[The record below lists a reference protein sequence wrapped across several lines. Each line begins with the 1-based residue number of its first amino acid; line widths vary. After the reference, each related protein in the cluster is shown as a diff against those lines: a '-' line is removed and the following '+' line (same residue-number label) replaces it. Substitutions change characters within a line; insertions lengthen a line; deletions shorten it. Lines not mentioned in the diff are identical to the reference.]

1 MVVAINKFGNG
12 NNEGCVKG
20 YEGLKQPFT
29 KLTVCILMSYG
40 IFVKGEGRSSSS
52 LQCITKQVLALLLL
66 RSSVVEEAVDVGVTV
81 KILCLIDPKKI
92 RVTGDAYN
100 WKQKF
105 QKTQN
110 ENICLIYLNTEMN
123 GNYHFLS
130 FCALFLKVQN
140 QVL

>member
-20 YEGLKQPFT
+20 YEGLKQSFT

-81 KILCLIDPKKI
+81 KILCLIDPQKI

-105 QKTQN
+105 QKPKTK
-110 ENICLIYLNTEMN
+110 T
-123 GNYHFLS
+123 S
-130 FCALFLKVQN
+130 A
-140 QVL
+140 

>member
-1 MVVAINKFGNG
+1 MVVAINKLGNG

-40 IFVKGEGRSSSS
+40 VFVKGEGRSSSS

-92 RVTGDAYN
+92 RVTG
-100 WKQKF
+100 
-105 QKTQN
+105 
-110 ENICLIYLNTEMN
+110 
-123 GNYHFLS
+123 
-130 FCALFLKVQN
+130 
-140 QVL
+140 

>member
-105 QKTQN
+105 QKNQN

>member
-20 YEGLKQPFT
+20 YEGVKQPFT

>member
-20 YEGLKQPFT
+20 YEGLKQPFI

-81 KILCLIDPKKI
+81 KILCLIDPQKI